1 MLDAIPLINAVI
13 NGVVVGLLLALPAL
27 AITMVYGI
35 GRFANAATG
44 DYMTF
49 GAYAAVASQFV
60 LGGSLLLSGLV
71 AMLAT
76 AAVSLF
82 FYAWVF
88 RALARRSHVECLI
101 ASVGVAFAL
110 RSSITFFV
118 GQGQFH
124 IETPLV
130 RAWNFNGIR
139 ILPTD
144 VWIVATALA
153 ALALVFLLLHATPMG
168 RRMRAVAD
176 DPDLARVSGI
186 SRRQVMLLL
195 WTLVGAFSGLGG
207 LLLGIK
213 AVVIPELGWEL
224 LLPMFASV
232 ILGGIGNPLGA
243 VAGMLIFGISQE
255 VANHF
260 VGPAYK
266 IVLAFLVLLLVLL
279 LRPQGLL
286 GARSAVR

>member
-1 MLDAIPLINAVI
+1 MTEAIPLINAAI

-35 GRFANAATG
+35 GRFANAAIG

-49 GAYAAVASQFV
+49 GAYAAVASQVV
-60 LGGSLLLSGLV
+60 LGGSLILAGAV
-71 AMLAT
+71 AMVST
-76 AAVSLF
+76 ALVSLF

-110 RSSITFFV
+110 RSSVTFFV
-118 GQGQFH
+118 GQGQYH
-124 IETPLV
+124 IEAPLV
-130 RAWNFNGIR
+130 RAWNFSGIR

-144 VWIVATALA
+144 LYIVATALA
-153 ALALVFLLLHATPMG
+153 ALVFAFVLLHATPFG
-168 RRMRAVAD
+168 RRMRAVAN

-186 SRRQVMLLL
+186 NRRQVMILL

-232 ILGGIGNPLGA
+232 ILGGIGSPLGA
-243 VAGMLIFGISQE
+243 VAGMLIFGVSQE
-255 VANHF
+255 VANYF

-266 IVLAFLVLLLVLL
+266 IVLAFLVLLLVLV
-279 LRPQGLL
+279 LRPEGLL
-286 GARSAVR
+286 GRRSAVR